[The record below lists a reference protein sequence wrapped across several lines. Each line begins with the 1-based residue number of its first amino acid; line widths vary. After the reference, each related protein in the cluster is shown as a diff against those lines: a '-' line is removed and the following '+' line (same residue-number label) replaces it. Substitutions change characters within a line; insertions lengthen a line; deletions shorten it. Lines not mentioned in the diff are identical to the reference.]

1 MSALGLM
8 GLMTHADTPIRPY
21 AHTPFRRFAVSPIRH
36 YTCPSKAGLC
46 SVCALGMTMPIRFR
60 GPFLL

>member
-21 AHTPFRRFAVSPIRH
+21 AHTPFRRFAVSP
-36 YTCPSKAGLC
+36 
-46 SVCALGMTMPIRFR
+46 FR
-60 GPFLL
+60 PYAITLAHLKPGCVLFVRWG